1 MNNNDEDDANK
12 WAQISLLTE
21 LVMLAMEDVE
31 FQIKCLEME
40 QVEDKSTHV
49 RASINAMNKTQYY
62 MNQLEAL
69 SL

>member
-1 MNNNDEDDANK
+1 
-12 WAQISLLTE
+12 
-21 LVMLAMEDVE
+21 MLAMEDVE